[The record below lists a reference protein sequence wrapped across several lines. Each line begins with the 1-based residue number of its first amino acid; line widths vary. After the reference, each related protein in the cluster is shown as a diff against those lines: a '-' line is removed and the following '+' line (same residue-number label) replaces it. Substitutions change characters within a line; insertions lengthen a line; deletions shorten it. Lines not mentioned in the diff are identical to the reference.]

1 MTKSWEFLR
10 NFRRIIR
17 EKFGE
22 ISWGKIPKN
31 FSGISRNWVSNLW
44 SPKNLSSW
52 GPILGNFSRISEE
65 SVTGNGSREIL
76 RKFLKESH
84 LGWRI
89 RGNSSLLLPG
99 YGPQRVSFLTKFSNF
114 FCGKNLGFLFYVY
127 IKCLDDRL
135 QF

>member
-10 NFRRIIR
+10 NFRRIIP
-17 EKFGE
+17 EKFGG

-99 YGPQRVSFLTKFSNF
+99 YKGSLKCWPNRFSCYQCPIHNNIRNIFVSRV
-114 FCGKNLGFLFYVY
+114 KN
-127 IKCLDDRL
+127 
-135 QF
+135 